1 MFKNIYLKAT
11 LLSSILLFIACDKDD
26 APEAENEMEVF
37 TAAVI
42 VVTNLFDNSSVIY
55 EFEVEGH
62 EHEDHEE
69 HGVLNGSLIQNQE
82 EDDGHGDH
90 IEIELESYTDYKFE
104 ISFINESDPDNPIDL
119 TTEVSEEAAEGAHQD
134 FIKRFQK
141 NALPDEIPE
150 VTVTIAE
157 DTVFITNLLKEANL
171 VASTSEAM
179 RMIKQGAV
187 KINGEEKVTDTKLE
201 VAKGTTQIYQVGKR
215 KFAKITLA

>member
-26 APEAENEMEVF
+26 APEPENEMEVF

-42 VVTNLFDNSSVIY
+42 VVTNLFDNSSVTY

-69 HGVLNGSLIQNQE
+69 HGVLNGSLILNQE

-104 ISFINESDPDNPIDL
+104 ISFINESDPDNVIDMTKEVIDEADDHYVFYELTGDGISYETWSGDTIDSFGDPI
-119 TTEVSEEAAEGAHQD
+119 
-134 FIKRFQK
+134 
-141 NALPDEIPE
+141 
-150 VTVTIAE
+150 
-157 DTVFITNLLKEANL
+157 NL
-171 VASTSEAM
+171 VTRWTTTTSTIVQIEAYLIHQPTTKTGNT
-179 RMIKQGAV
+179 RNDFGGA
-187 KINGEEKVTDTKLE
+187 TDVE
-201 VAKGTTQIYQVGKR
+201 IEFEAHVE
-215 KFAKITLA
+215 